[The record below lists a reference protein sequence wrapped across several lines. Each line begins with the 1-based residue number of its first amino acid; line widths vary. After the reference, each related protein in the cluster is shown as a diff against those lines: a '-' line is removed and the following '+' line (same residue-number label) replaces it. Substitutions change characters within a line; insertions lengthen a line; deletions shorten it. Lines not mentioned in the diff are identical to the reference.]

1 MFHKFL
7 AGFLSV
13 FRFGSVPIRNNINT
27 GRPEECIYIVEKD
40 LYLSYEKLKNSH
52 ERKKEIF

>member
-1 MFHKFL
+1 MFQKFFL
-7 AGFLSV
+7 GFLSL

-27 GRPEECIYIVEKD
+27 VSPEEYIYSVEKD

>member
-1 MFHKFL
+1 MFQKFL
-7 AGFLSV
+7 SGFLSV
-13 FRFGSVPIRNNINT
+13 FRFGSVPIRNNVNT
-27 GRPEECIYIVEKD
+27 GSSEEYIYLVEKD